1 MPRGGGCSG
10 STACTRRCSDWRTCS
25 VRESAGCWSGG
36 GSSPPPG
43 PGSGGVLLGWPPP
56 PPFPVLV
63 ALAAVVGVLYGPVG
77 PLVNT
82 AMQIRTPERLR
93 GRVVGVM
100 TSVAYAA
107 GPAGYLV
114 AGPLVEAFAPRG
126 AFLAMA
132 SMLLAVVLVVMPTRA
147 LRELDAPEPCPPAPV
162 RPVPVPGFPPG
173 TPPPEGT

>member
-1 MPRGGGCSG
+1 M
-10 STACTRRCSDWRTCS
+10 
-25 VRESAGCWSGG
+25 
-36 GSSPPPG
+36 
-43 PGSGGVLLGWPPP
+43 
-56 PPFPVLV
+56 
-63 ALAAVVGVLYGPVG
+63 ALAAVVGLLYGPAG
-77 PLVNT
+77 PLVNI

-114 AGPLVEAFAPRG
+114 AGPLVEAYGPRG

-132 SMLLAVVLVVMPTRA
+132 STLLAVVLVVMPTRA
-147 LRELDAPEPCPPAPV
+147 LRELDAPEPCPPVPV